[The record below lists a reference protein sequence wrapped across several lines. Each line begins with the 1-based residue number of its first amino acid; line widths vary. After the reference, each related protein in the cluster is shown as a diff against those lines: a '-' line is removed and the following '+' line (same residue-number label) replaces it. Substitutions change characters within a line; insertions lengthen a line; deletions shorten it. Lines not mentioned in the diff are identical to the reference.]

1 MSSPPV
7 LIVRP
12 NMSRPGHLGSTL
24 GIRIFSL
31 LLAWLLI
38 PLTSYASIPNQIQ
51 RIEIRPKAHF
61 TRITVKLSDEP
72 RFKFSKIPGNR
83 LRVRFSDT
91 SAPLLR
97 SLRRYSD
104 SNIGGLLVSQR
115 GGDTVLT
122 FAVAANRVGWRM
134 VHVEGLPALSLDV
147 GPVFL
152 ASSTGRQVLPG
163 RERIRSGAEKLL
175 KNFDPP
181 LKPEIPFVPTD
192 RNALKTLLNDED
204 QKLFLAAEGALYK
217 GKLTAAED
225 GFALFASRQQS
236 QIRPLALYRLAE
248 TQYRLQ
254 KYSQALEH
262 FREAAREWQEF
273 LTFNPA
279 IMFYYGDSIARSGDL
294 PGGRQL
300 LAKLIVANA
309 DKKFAPVLLV
319 RMADVLARQGGEENA
334 RAIYTNV
341 SELFKDNKAHQIAVM
356 KLADRA
362 FLEATPD
369 DYQFLSSTY
378 AGIAANT
385 SDFDLRE
392 ETVFKHALLEA
403 INGPADTALDLVLAY
418 QKRFPKGVYST
429 VIRDIREDL
438 VALVYQGTNWAKNP
452 TGLIRLVTDNQDYLA
467 TTVRIPGFL
476 PSVSAAFDKSG
487 RPLDLIVLYAGLLD
501 RPWIGVDNVP
511 YLTLQVADQA
521 ELLGDTVMARKVLQ
535 SFLQR
540 NPAHSQSRWAR
551 ERLGAIQFAARELPE
566 VRAGLSWLLNKSERA
581 AFPVSYYYLGR
592 SLWDAKEYSRSAM
605 AMESYLS
612 AVKGLKELP
621 VLVGDAYYVAAS
633 SHLALGDRKAAA
645 GLFESGLK
653 VASKERKD
661 QFLYRLGELA
671 ALDGKPEQSRTL
683 FERILKEGTD
693 PDWQRLARQSLEEGK
708 ISRPAQPASK
718 KK

>member
-1 MSSPPV
+1 MSASRR
-7 LIVRP
+7 LISGWRL
-12 NMSRPGHLGSTL
+12 NRPGHRRPALWACL
-24 GIRIFSL
+24 PL
-31 LLAWLLI
+31 LVLAVLLM
-38 PLTSYASIPNQIQ
+38 PLASYASVPNLIQ
-51 RIEIRPKAHF
+51 RIEVRAKPRF

-72 RFKFSKIPGNR
+72 RFKLSKIPGNR
-83 LRVRFSDT
+83 LRIRFSDT
-91 SAPLLR
+91 SSRLQK
-97 SLRRYSD
+97 SLRAYSD
-104 SNIGGLLVSQR
+104 TNIGGLVVSQR
-115 GGDTVLT
+115 GNDTLLT

-134 VHVEGLPALSLDV
+134 VHVDGLPALALDV

-152 ASSTGRQVLPG
+152 ANTSGRKALPG
-163 RERIRSGAEKLL
+163 RERIRNGAEKLL
-175 KNFDPP
+175 NNFDPP

-204 QKLFLAAEGALYK
+204 QRLFLAAEGALYK

-225 GFALFASRQQS
+225 GFALFASRQT

-248 TQYRLQ
+248 AQYRLQ
-254 KYSQALEH
+254 KYAQSLET
-262 FREAAREWQEF
+262 FREAARQWQEF
-273 LTFNPA
+273 LTVNPA

-300 LAKLIVANA
+300 LARLIVANA

-319 RMADVLARQGGEENA
+319 RMADVLTRQGGGENA
-334 RAIYTNV
+334 RAIYSNV

-369 DYQFLSSTY
+369 DYQSLSSTY
-378 AGIAANT
+378 AKIAANT

-403 INGPADTALDLVLAY
+403 INGPADTALDLVVVY

-429 VIRDIREDL
+429 VIKDIREDL
-438 VALVYQGTNWAKNP
+438 VALVYQGTSWAKNP
-452 TGLIRLVTDNQDYLA
+452 SGLIRLVTDNQDYLA

-476 PSVSAAFDKSG
+476 PAVSAAFEKSG
-487 RPLDLIVLYAGLLD
+487 RPLDLIELYAGLLE
-501 RPWIGVDNVP
+501 RPWIGDDNAP

-521 ELLGDTVMARKVLQ
+521 ELLGDTMMARKVLQ

-551 ERLGAIQFAARELPE
+551 ERLGGIQFAAHELPA
-566 VRAGLSWLLNKSERA
+566 VRAGLSWLLNKNERA

-592 SLWDAKEYSRSAM
+592 SLWDAKEYSRTAV
-605 AMESYLS
+605 AMESYLA
-612 AVKGLKELP
+612 AVKGAKEQP
-621 VLVGDAYYVAAS
+621 VLMGDAYYVAAAS
-633 SHLALGDRKAAA
+633 RQALGDRKAAA
-645 GLFESGLK
+645 GLLEAGLK
-653 VASKERKD
+653 VATRERKD
-661 QFLYRLGELA
+661 QFLYKLGELA
-671 ALDGKPEQSRTL
+671 ALDGKLEQSRTF
-683 FERILKEGTD
+683 FERVVKEGTD

-708 ISRPAQPASK
+708 LSRPVPSPSK
-718 KK
+718 NK

>member
-1 MSSPPV
+1 MSASRR
-7 LIVRP
+7 LISGWRL
-12 NMSRPGHLGSTL
+12 NRPGHRRPALWACL
-24 GIRIFSL
+24 PL
-31 LLAWLLI
+31 LVLAVLLM
-38 PLTSYASIPNQIQ
+38 PLASYASVPNLIQ
-51 RIEIRPKAHF
+51 RIEVRAKPRF

-72 RFKFSKIPGNR
+72 RFKLSKIPGNR
-83 LRVRFSDT
+83 LRIRFSDT
-91 SAPLLR
+91 SSRLQK
-97 SLRRYSD
+97 SLRAYSD
-104 SNIGGLLVSQR
+104 TNIGGLVVSQR
-115 GGDTVLT
+115 GNDTLLT

-134 VHVEGLPALSLDV
+134 VHVDGLPALALDV

-152 ASSTGRQVLPG
+152 ANTSGRKALPG
-163 RERIRSGAEKLL
+163 RERIRNGAEKLL
-175 KNFDPP
+175 NNFDPP

-204 QKLFLAAEGALYK
+204 QRLFLAAEGALYK

-225 GFALFASRQQS
+225 GFALFASRQT

-248 TQYRLQ
+248 AQYRLQ
-254 KYSQALEH
+254 KYAQSLET
-262 FREAAREWQEF
+262 FREAARQWQEF
-273 LTFNPA
+273 LTVNPA

-300 LAKLIVANA
+300 LARLIVANA

-319 RMADVLARQGGEENA
+319 RMADVLTRQGGGENA
-334 RAIYTNV
+334 RAIYSNV

-369 DYQFLSSTY
+369 DYQSLSSTY
-378 AGIAANT
+378 AKIAANT

-403 INGPADTALDLVLAY
+403 INGPADTALDLVVVY

-438 VALVYQGTNWAKNP
+438 VALVYQGTSWAKNP
-452 TGLIRLVTDNQDYLA
+452 SGLIRLVTDNQDYLA

-476 PSVSAAFDKSG
+476 PAVSAAFEKSG
-487 RPLDLIVLYAGLLD
+487 RPLDLIELYAGLLE
-501 RPWIGVDNVP
+501 RPWIGDDNAP

-521 ELLGDTVMARKVLQ
+521 ELLGDTMMARKVLQ

-540 NPAHSQSRWAR
+540 NSAHSQSRWAR
-551 ERLGAIQFAARELPE
+551 ERLGGIQFAAHELPA
-566 VRAGLSWLLNKSERA
+566 VRAGLSWLLNKNERA

-592 SLWDAKEYSRSAM
+592 SLWDAKEYSRTAV
-605 AMESYLS
+605 AMESYLA
-612 AVKGLKELP
+612 AVKGAKEQP
-621 VLVGDAYYVAAS
+621 VLMGDAYYVAAAS
-633 SHLALGDRKAAA
+633 RQALGDRKAAA
-645 GLFESGLK
+645 GLLEAGLK
-653 VASKERKD
+653 VATRERKD
-661 QFLYRLGELA
+661 QFLYKLGELA
-671 ALDGKPEQSRTL
+671 ALDGKLEQSRTF
-683 FERILKEGTD
+683 FERVVKEGTD

-708 ISRPAQPASK
+708 LSRPVPSPSK
-718 KK
+718 NK

>member
-1 MSSPPV
+1 MSASRR
-7 LIVRP
+7 LISGWRL
-12 NMSRPGHLGSTL
+12 NRPGHCRPALWACL
-24 GIRIFSL
+24 PL
-31 LLAWLLI
+31 LVLAVLLM
-38 PLTSYASIPNQIQ
+38 PLASYASVPNLIQ
-51 RIEIRPKAHF
+51 RIEVRAKPRF

-72 RFKFSKIPGNR
+72 RFKLSKIPGNR
-83 LRVRFSDT
+83 LRIRFSDT
-91 SAPLLR
+91 SSRLQK
-97 SLRRYSD
+97 SLRAYSD
-104 SNIGGLLVSQR
+104 TNIGGLVVSQR
-115 GGDTVLT
+115 GNDTLLT

-134 VHVEGLPALSLDV
+134 VHVDGLPALALDV

-152 ASSTGRQVLPG
+152 ANTSGRKALPG
-163 RERIRSGAEKLL
+163 RERIRNGAEKLL
-175 KNFDPP
+175 NNFDPP

-204 QKLFLAAEGALYK
+204 QRLFLAAEGALYK

-225 GFALFASRQQS
+225 GFALFASRQT

-248 TQYRLQ
+248 AQYRLQ
-254 KYSQALEH
+254 KYAQSLET
-262 FREAAREWQEF
+262 FREAARQWQEF
-273 LTFNPA
+273 LTVNPA

-300 LAKLIVANA
+300 LARLIVANA

-319 RMADVLARQGGEENA
+319 RMADVLTRQGGGENA
-334 RAIYTNV
+334 RAIYSNV

-369 DYQFLSSTY
+369 DYQSLSSTY
-378 AGIAANT
+378 AKIAANT

-403 INGPADTALDLVLAY
+403 INGPADTALDLVVVY

-429 VIRDIREDL
+429 VIKDIREDL
-438 VALVYQGTNWAKNP
+438 VALVYQGTSWAKNP
-452 TGLIRLVTDNQDYLA
+452 SGLIRLVTDNQDYLA

-476 PSVSAAFDKSG
+476 PAVSAAFEKSG
-487 RPLDLIVLYAGLLD
+487 RPLDLIELYAGLLE
-501 RPWIGVDNVP
+501 RPWIGDDNAP

-521 ELLGDTVMARKVLQ
+521 ELLGDTMMARKVLQ

-551 ERLGAIQFAARELPE
+551 ERLGGIQFAAHELPA
-566 VRAGLSWLLNKSERA
+566 VRAGLSWLLNKNERA

-592 SLWDAKEYSRSAM
+592 SLWDAKEYSRTAV
-605 AMESYLS
+605 AMESYLA
-612 AVKGLKELP
+612 AVKGAKEQP
-621 VLVGDAYYVAAS
+621 VLMGDAYYVAAAS
-633 SHLALGDRKAAA
+633 RQALGDRKAAA
-645 GLFESGLK
+645 GLLEAGLK
-653 VASKERKD
+653 VATRERKD
-661 QFLYRLGELA
+661 QFLYKLGELA
-671 ALDGKPEQSRTL
+671 ALDGKLEQSRTF
-683 FERILKEGTD
+683 FERVLKEGTD

-708 ISRPAQPASK
+708 LSRPVPSPSK
-718 KK
+718 NK

>member
-1 MSSPPV
+1 MSASRR
-7 LIVRP
+7 LISGWRL
-12 NMSRPGHLGSTL
+12 NRPGHRRPALWACL
-24 GIRIFSL
+24 PL
-31 LLAWLLI
+31 LVLAVLLM
-38 PLTSYASIPNQIQ
+38 PLASYASVPNLIQ
-51 RIEIRPKAHF
+51 RIEVRAKPRF

-72 RFKFSKIPGNR
+72 RFKLSKIPGNR
-83 LRVRFSDT
+83 LRIRFSDT
-91 SAPLLR
+91 SSRLQK
-97 SLRRYSD
+97 SLRAYSD
-104 SNIGGLLVSQR
+104 TNIGGLVVSQR
-115 GGDTVLT
+115 GNDTLLT

-134 VHVEGLPALSLDV
+134 VHVDGLPALALDV

-152 ASSTGRQVLPG
+152 ANTSGRKALPG
-163 RERIRSGAEKLL
+163 RERIRNGAEKLL
-175 KNFDPP
+175 NNFDPP

-204 QKLFLAAEGALYK
+204 QRLFLAAEGALYK

-225 GFALFASRQQS
+225 GFALFASRQT

-248 TQYRLQ
+248 AQYRLQ
-254 KYSQALEH
+254 KYAQSLET
-262 FREAAREWQEF
+262 FREAARQWQEF
-273 LTFNPA
+273 LTVNPA

-300 LAKLIVANA
+300 LARLIVANA

-319 RMADVLARQGGEENA
+319 RMADVLTRQGGGENA
-334 RAIYTNV
+334 RAIYSNV

-369 DYQFLSSTY
+369 DYQSLSSTY
-378 AGIAANT
+378 AKIAANT

-403 INGPADTALDLVLAY
+403 INGPADTALDLVVVY

-438 VALVYQGTNWAKNP
+438 VALVYQGTSWAKNP
-452 TGLIRLVTDNQDYLA
+452 SGLIRLVTDNQDYLA

-476 PSVSAAFDKSG
+476 PAVSAAFEKSG
-487 RPLDLIVLYAGLLD
+487 RPLDLIELYAGLLE
-501 RPWIGVDNVP
+501 RPWIGDDNAP

-521 ELLGDTVMARKVLQ
+521 ELLGDTMMARKVLQ

-551 ERLGAIQFAARELPE
+551 ERLGGIQFAAHELPA
-566 VRAGLSWLLNKSERA
+566 VRAGLSWLLNKNERA

-592 SLWDAKEYSRSAM
+592 SLWDAKEYSRTAV
-605 AMESYLS
+605 AMESYLA
-612 AVKGLKELP
+612 AVKGAKEQP
-621 VLVGDAYYVAAS
+621 VLMGDAYYVAAAS
-633 SHLALGDRKAAA
+633 RQALGDRKAAA
-645 GLFESGLK
+645 GLLEAGLK
-653 VASKERKD
+653 VATRERKD
-661 QFLYRLGELA
+661 QFLYKLGELA
-671 ALDGKPEQSRTL
+671 ALDGKLEQSRTF
-683 FERILKEGTD
+683 FERVLKEGTD

-708 ISRPAQPASK
+708 LSRPVPSPSK
-718 KK
+718 NK

>member
-1 MSSPPV
+1 MSASRR
-7 LIVRP
+7 LISGWRL
-12 NMSRPGHLGSTL
+12 NRPGHRRPALWACL
-24 GIRIFSL
+24 PL
-31 LLAWLLI
+31 LVLAVLLM
-38 PLTSYASIPNQIQ
+38 PLASYASVPNLIQ
-51 RIEIRPKAHF
+51 RIEVRAKPRF

-72 RFKFSKIPGNR
+72 RFKLSKIPGNR
-83 LRVRFSDT
+83 LRIRFSDT
-91 SAPLLR
+91 SSRLQK
-97 SLRRYSD
+97 SLRAYSD
-104 SNIGGLLVSQR
+104 TNIGGLVVSQR
-115 GGDTVLT
+115 GNDTLLT

-134 VHVEGLPALSLDV
+134 VHVDGLPALALDV

-152 ASSTGRQVLPG
+152 ANTSGRKALPG
-163 RERIRSGAEKLL
+163 RERIRNGAEKLL
-175 KNFDPP
+175 NNFDPP

-204 QKLFLAAEGALYK
+204 QRLFLAAEGALYK

-225 GFALFASRQQS
+225 GFALFASRQT

-248 TQYRLQ
+248 AQYRLQ
-254 KYSQALEH
+254 KYAQSLET
-262 FREAAREWQEF
+262 FREAARQWQEF
-273 LTFNPA
+273 LTVNPA

-300 LAKLIVANA
+300 LARLIVANA

-319 RMADVLARQGGEENA
+319 RMADVLTRQGGGENA
-334 RAIYTNV
+334 RAIYSNV

-369 DYQFLSSTY
+369 DYQSLSSTY
-378 AGIAANT
+378 AKIAANT

-403 INGPADTALDLVLAY
+403 INGPADTALDLVVVY

-429 VIRDIREDL
+429 VIKDIREDL
-438 VALVYQGTNWAKNP
+438 VALVYQGTSWAKNP
-452 TGLIRLVTDNQDYLA
+452 SGLIRLVTDNQDYLA

-476 PSVSAAFDKSG
+476 PAVSAAFEKSG
-487 RPLDLIVLYAGLLD
+487 RPLDLIELYAGLLE
-501 RPWIGVDNVP
+501 RPWIGDDNAP

-521 ELLGDTVMARKVLQ
+521 ELLGDTMMARKVLQ

-551 ERLGAIQFAARELPE
+551 ERLGGIQFAAHELPA
-566 VRAGLSWLLNKSERA
+566 VRAGLSWLLNKNERA

-592 SLWDAKEYSRSAM
+592 SLWDAKEYSRTAV
-605 AMESYLS
+605 AMESYLA
-612 AVKGLKELP
+612 AVKGAKEQP
-621 VLVGDAYYVAAS
+621 VLMGDAYYVAAAS
-633 SHLALGDRKAAA
+633 RQALGDRKAAA
-645 GLFESGLK
+645 GLLEAGLK
-653 VASKERKD
+653 VATRERKD
-661 QFLYRLGELA
+661 QFLYKLGELA
-671 ALDGKPEQSRTL
+671 ALDGKLEQSRTI
-683 FERILKEGTD
+683 FERVLKEGTD

-708 ISRPAQPASK
+708 LSRPVPSPSK
-718 KK
+718 NK

>member
-1 MSSPPV
+1 MSASRR
-7 LIVRP
+7 LISGWRL
-12 NMSRPGHLGSTL
+12 NRPGHRRPALWACL
-24 GIRIFSL
+24 PL
-31 LLAWLLI
+31 LVLAVLLM
-38 PLTSYASIPNQIQ
+38 PLASYASVPNLIQ
-51 RIEIRPKAHF
+51 RIEVRAKPRF

-72 RFKFSKIPGNR
+72 RFKLSKIPGNR
-83 LRVRFSDT
+83 LRIRFSDT
-91 SAPLLR
+91 SSRLQK
-97 SLRRYSD
+97 SLRAYSD
-104 SNIGGLLVSQR
+104 TNIGGLVVSQR
-115 GGDTVLT
+115 GNDTLLT

-134 VHVEGLPALSLDV
+134 VHVDGLPALALDV

-152 ASSTGRQVLPG
+152 ANTSGRKALPG
-163 RERIRSGAEKLL
+163 RERIRNGAEKLL
-175 KNFDPP
+175 NNFDPP

-204 QKLFLAAEGALYK
+204 QRLFLAAEGALYK

-225 GFALFASRQQS
+225 GFALFASRQT

-248 TQYRLQ
+248 AQYRLQ
-254 KYSQALEH
+254 KYAQSLET
-262 FREAAREWQEF
+262 FREAARQWQEF
-273 LTFNPA
+273 LAVNPA

-300 LAKLIVANA
+300 LARLIVANA

-319 RMADVLARQGGEENA
+319 RMADVLTRQGGGENA
-334 RAIYTNV
+334 RAIYSNV

-369 DYQFLSSTY
+369 DYQSLSSTY
-378 AGIAANT
+378 AKIAANT

-403 INGPADTALDLVLAY
+403 INGPADTALDLVVVY

-429 VIRDIREDL
+429 VIKDIREDL
-438 VALVYQGTNWAKNP
+438 VALVYQGTSWAKNP
-452 TGLIRLVTDNQDYLA
+452 SGLIRLVTDNQDYLA

-476 PSVSAAFDKSG
+476 PAVSAAFEKSG
-487 RPLDLIVLYAGLLD
+487 RPLDLIELYAGLLE
-501 RPWIGVDNVP
+501 RPWIGDDNAP

-521 ELLGDTVMARKVLQ
+521 ELLGDTMMARKVLQ

-551 ERLGAIQFAARELPE
+551 ERLGGIQFAAHELPA
-566 VRAGLSWLLNKSERA
+566 VRAGLSWLLNKNERA

-592 SLWDAKEYSRSAM
+592 SLWDAKEYSRTAV
-605 AMESYLS
+605 AMESYLA
-612 AVKGLKELP
+612 AVKGAKEQP
-621 VLVGDAYYVAAS
+621 VLMGDAYYVAAAS
-633 SHLALGDRKAAA
+633 RQALGDRKAAA
-645 GLFESGLK
+645 GLLEAGLK
-653 VASKERKD
+653 VATRERKD
-661 QFLYRLGELA
+661 QFLYKLGELA
-671 ALDGKPEQSRTL
+671 ALDGKLEQSRTF
-683 FERILKEGTD
+683 FERVLKEGTD

-708 ISRPAQPASK
+708 LSRPVPSPSK
-718 KK
+718 NK

>member
-1 MSSPPV
+1 MSASRR
-7 LIVRP
+7 LISGWRL
-12 NMSRPGHLGSTL
+12 NRPGHCRPALWACL
-24 GIRIFSL
+24 PL
-31 LLAWLLI
+31 LVLAVLLM
-38 PLTSYASIPNQIQ
+38 PLASYASVPNLIQ
-51 RIEIRPKAHF
+51 RIEVRAKPRF

-72 RFKFSKIPGNR
+72 RFKLSKIPGNR
-83 LRVRFSDT
+83 LRIRFSDT
-91 SAPLLR
+91 SSRLQK
-97 SLRRYSD
+97 SLRAYSD
-104 SNIGGLLVSQR
+104 TNIGGLVVSQR
-115 GGDTVLT
+115 GNDTLLT

-134 VHVEGLPALSLDV
+134 VHVDGLPALALDV

-152 ASSTGRQVLPG
+152 ANTSGRKALPG
-163 RERIRSGAEKLL
+163 RERIRNGAEKLL
-175 KNFDPP
+175 NNFDPP

-204 QKLFLAAEGALYK
+204 QRLFLAAEGALYK

-225 GFALFASRQQS
+225 GFALFASRQT

-248 TQYRLQ
+248 AQYRLQ
-254 KYSQALEH
+254 KYAQSLET
-262 FREAAREWQEF
+262 FREAARQWQEF
-273 LTFNPA
+273 LTVNPA

-300 LAKLIVANA
+300 LARLIVANA

-319 RMADVLARQGGEENA
+319 RMADVLTRQGGGENA
-334 RAIYTNV
+334 RAIYSNV

-369 DYQFLSSTY
+369 DYQSLSSTY
-378 AGIAANT
+378 AKIAANT

-403 INGPADTALDLVLAY
+403 INGPADTALDLVVVY

-438 VALVYQGTNWAKNP
+438 VALVYQGTSWAKNP
-452 TGLIRLVTDNQDYLA
+452 SGLIRLVTDNQDYLA

-476 PSVSAAFDKSG
+476 PAVSAAFEKSG
-487 RPLDLIVLYAGLLD
+487 RPLDLIELYAGLLE
-501 RPWIGVDNVP
+501 RPWIGDDNAP

-521 ELLGDTVMARKVLQ
+521 ELLGDTMMARKVLQ

-551 ERLGAIQFAARELPE
+551 ERLGGIQFAAHELPA
-566 VRAGLSWLLNKSERA
+566 VRAGLSWLLNKNERA

-592 SLWDAKEYSRSAM
+592 SLWDAKEYSRTAV
-605 AMESYLS
+605 AMESYL
-612 AVKGLKELP
+612 AVVKGAKEQP
-621 VLVGDAYYVAAS
+621 VLMGDAYYVAAAS
-633 SHLALGDRKAAA
+633 RQALGDRKAAA
-645 GLFESGLK
+645 GLLEAGLK
-653 VASKERKD
+653 VATRERKD
-661 QFLYRLGELA
+661 QFLYKLGELA
-671 ALDGKPEQSRTL
+671 ALDGKLEQSRTF
-683 FERILKEGTD
+683 FERVLKEGTD

-708 ISRPAQPASK
+708 LSRPVPSPSK
-718 KK
+718 NK

>member
-1 MSSPPV
+1 MSASRR
-7 LIVRP
+7 LISGWRL
-12 NMSRPGHLGSTL
+12 NRPGHCRPALWACL
-24 GIRIFSL
+24 PL
-31 LLAWLLI
+31 LVLAVLLM
-38 PLTSYASIPNQIQ
+38 PLASYASVPNLIQ
-51 RIEIRPKAHF
+51 RIEVRAKPRF

-72 RFKFSKIPGNR
+72 RFKLSKIPGNR
-83 LRVRFSDT
+83 LRIRFSDT
-91 SAPLLR
+91 SSRLQK
-97 SLRRYSD
+97 SLRAYSD
-104 SNIGGLLVSQR
+104 TNIGGLVVSQR
-115 GGDTVLT
+115 GNDTLLT

-134 VHVEGLPALSLDV
+134 VHVDGLPALALDV

-152 ASSTGRQVLPG
+152 ANTSGRKALPG
-163 RERIRSGAEKLL
+163 RERIRNGAEKLL
-175 KNFDPP
+175 NNFDPP

-204 QKLFLAAEGALYK
+204 QRLFLAAEGALYK

-225 GFALFASRQQS
+225 GFALFASRQT

-248 TQYRLQ
+248 AQYRLQ
-254 KYSQALEH
+254 KYAQSLET
-262 FREAAREWQEF
+262 FREAARQWQEF
-273 LTFNPA
+273 LTVNPA

-300 LAKLIVANA
+300 LARLIVANA

-319 RMADVLARQGGEENA
+319 RMADVLTRQGGGENA
-334 RAIYTNV
+334 RAIYSNV

-369 DYQFLSSTY
+369 DYQSLSSTY
-378 AGIAANT
+378 AKIAANT

-403 INGPADTALDLVLAY
+403 INGPADTALDLVVVY

-429 VIRDIREDL
+429 VIKDIREDL
-438 VALVYQGTNWAKNP
+438 VALVYQGTSWAKNP
-452 TGLIRLVTDNQDYLA
+452 SGLIRLVTDNQDYLA

-476 PSVSAAFDKSG
+476 PAVSAAFEKSG
-487 RPLDLIVLYAGLLD
+487 RPLDLIELYAGLLE
-501 RPWIGVDNVP
+501 RPWIGDDNAP

-521 ELLGDTVMARKVLQ
+521 ELLGDTMMARKVLQ

-551 ERLGAIQFAARELPE
+551 ERLGGIQFAAHELPA
-566 VRAGLSWLLNKSERA
+566 VRAGLSWLLNKNERA

-592 SLWDAKEYSRSAM
+592 SLWDAKEYSRTAV
-605 AMESYLS
+605 AMESYL
-612 AVKGLKELP
+612 AVVKGAKEQP
-621 VLVGDAYYVAAS
+621 VLMGDAYYVAAAS
-633 SHLALGDRKAAA
+633 RQALGDRKAAA
-645 GLFESGLK
+645 GLLEAGLK
-653 VASKERKD
+653 VATRERKD
-661 QFLYRLGELA
+661 QFLYKLGELA
-671 ALDGKPEQSRTL
+671 ALDGKLEQSRTF
-683 FERILKEGTD
+683 FERVLKEGTD

-708 ISRPAQPASK
+708 LSRPVPSPSK
-718 KK
+718 NK